1 MVEPFSLTAVGVL
14 ALTEGVKFLYAQAGE
29 LLKYRRER
37 KQAPELRPPAD
48 ALAGSVEPVPPDD
61 ERLER
66 LADDVRERRRA
77 LADYAEGIDEIDP
90 DDPELG
96 RRVDDL
102 RRVLE
107 AIYGQRITFKGETR
121 EASGPLVENEVR
133 AAEAEITR
141 SRVGVVKGAP
151 AGAEVGVK
159 VDATKA
165 RIEDS
170 DVGVVDFGT
179 SEDER

>member
-29 LLKYRRER
+29 LLKYRRDR
-37 KQAPELRPPAD
+37 KQAPELRPPAG

-66 LADDVRERRRA
+66 LETEVREGRKA
-77 LADYAEGIDEIDP
+77 LSDYVDGVDPIDP
-90 DDPELG
+90 ADPELG

-102 RRVLE
+102 RRALE

-121 EASGPLVENEVR
+121 EPSGPLVENEVR
-133 AAEAEITR
+133 AAEAEILR
-141 SRVGVVKGAP
+141 SRVGVVRNAP
-151 AGAEVGVK
+151 AGSTVVQSVGAEH
-159 VDATKA
+159 AT
-165 RIEDS
+165 ITDS
-170 DVGVVDFGT
+170 DVGAVTFGP
-179 SEDER
+179 SEDES